1 MNMSLFLSALSKK
14 AVYIWFIVHV
24 FKRKMKLIW
33 PCFLFLFFV
42 ETAGGFFL
50 LGLQVFYTEEWLRSV
65 RLHSSSSSSPRG
77 GSAPLLWNL
86 GCSSMA
92 FLRRRVWLWTFFFFF
107 FLRRK
112 VKPVDGGWI
121 PNIQKLQAWEG
132 MVEFETKVGDGTRE
146 EMETER
152 GEVWVKRLHSSFV
165 VSEGES
171 SGSTWW
177 DAGLCPPSLPTD
189 TMGLCV
195 ADLRN
200 AERCQGWRMEAYRAS
215 RGQRQGEK
223 VRVMDTEEHDNAT
236 ARRFLNFFVP
246 ALGLSMRVLPILCG
260 FLCHFKKSS
269 VLNSYR
275 GDVR

>member
-1 MNMSLFLSALSKK
+1 MLFIYLLIYFCRNSWWILSAWASGILYRRVAAKCTTP
-14 AVYIWFIVHV
+14 FI
-24 FKRKMKLIW
+24 
-33 PCFLFLFFV
+33 LFFLPSWWECSPALKPRSLINGLFEKESLV
-42 ETAGGFFL
+42 MNVFFL
-50 LGLQVFYTEEWLRSV
+50 
-65 RLHSSSSSSPRG
+65 
-77 GSAPLLWNL
+77 
-86 GCSSMA
+86 
-92 FLRRRVWLWTFFFFF
+92 
-107 FLRRK
+107 LRRK

-121 PNIQKLQAWEG
+121 PNIQELKAWEG

-146 EMETER
+146 EMQTER
-152 GEVWVKRLHSSFV
+152 GEVRVKRLHSSFV

-177 DAGLCPPSLPTD
+177 EAGLCPPSLPTD

-236 ARRFLNFFVP
+236 ARRSWFFVP
-246 ALGLSMRVLPILCG
+246 ALGLSMHVLPILCG
-260 FLCHFKKSS
+260 FLCHFKKKH
-269 VLNSYR
+269 R
-275 GDVR
+275 F